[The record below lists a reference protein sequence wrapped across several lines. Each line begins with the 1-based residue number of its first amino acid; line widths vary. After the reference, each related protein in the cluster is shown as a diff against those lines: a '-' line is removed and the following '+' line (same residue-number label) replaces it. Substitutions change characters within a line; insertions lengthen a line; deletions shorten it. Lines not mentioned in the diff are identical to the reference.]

1 VLWHHISTQLQQRA
15 GKAVTNFE
23 QRLPAADSELAQQTI
38 KDPYLFDFLGVSNE
52 AHEREIESA
61 MTCHVSKML
70 MEMGEGFAF
79 VGRQVPVEVDGQDF
93 FIDLLFYNYRM
104 HRFLVVELKA
114 GDFKPEQVGQL
125 NFYITLVDEKI
136 KSEEDKPT
144 LGLLLC
150 QQQHRVVA
158 QYALRGMTGPIGI
171 AEYKLQ
177 LPDEVAKYLPSIA
190 QIEAELLDQ
199 D

>member
-1 VLWHHISTQLQQRA
+1 
-15 GKAVTNFE
+15 
-23 QRLPAADSELAQQTI
+23 
-38 KDPYLFDFLGVSNE
+38 
-52 AHEREIESA
+52 
-61 MTCHVSKML
+61 
-70 MEMGEGFAF
+70 
-79 VGRQVPVEVDGQDF
+79 
-93 FIDLLFYNYRM
+93 
-104 HRFLVVELKA
+104 
-114 GDFKPEQVGQL
+114 VGQL

-171 AEYKLQ
+171 AEYKQQ
-177 LPDEVAKYLPSIA
+177 LPDEVAKFLPSIA
-190 QIEAELLDQ
+190 QIEAELLAQ